1 MAAERGWPPGWCTRR
16 REPSA
21 SERKRVK
28 QRARMKEGGRAG
40 AGREGYHNITNH
52 RRRDVS
58 IQPLTLAHVRA
69 FLALVSTTPTLV
81 PSSLALVYIPS
92 STTRS
97 RRFAYTLPKFPARNS
112 HERSHP
118 AIVALYTSTPH
129 PDFSLSR
136 TRVFL
141 ALLRISFHPVL
152 HLRSYRQWLF
162 LVLLPHALSRS
173 PLFAVCIRSRRK
185 CTPASATRS
194 GFSFHAQWQS
204 PFDADSRLTRLIRS
218 PHYAPHPRRSTRVA
232 QPLISP
238 STPANGPYAREK

>member
-1 MAAERGWPPGWCTRR
+1 MLCKRNEEDKGREGDEEREREKERAEGNHAGRMTRLLRRGEESGGYDRRRVQIITIIIFPGNMAAERGWPPGWCTRR

-69 FLALVSTTPTLV
+69 FLALVSTTPILV
-81 PSSLALVYIPS
+81 PPSLALVYIPS

-129 PDFSLSR
+129 PDFSLSLSHAR
-136 TRVFL
+136 FPRP
-141 ALLRISFHPVL
+141 SPH
-152 HLRSYRQWLF
+152 
-162 LVLLPHALSRS
+162 LLPPCPPFAILPPVALPRPSPSRS
-173 PLFAVCIRSRRK
+173 ISVSAVRRVY
-185 CTPASATRS
+185 TIP
-194 GFSFHAQWQS
+194 
-204 PFDADSRLTRLIRS
+204 
-218 PHYAPHPRRSTRVA
+218 
-232 QPLISP
+232 
-238 STPANGPYAREK
+238 